1 MVPDMDE
8 LSGKQ
13 KRVYLY
19 IKSYIEENGYPPTV
33 REICEAVQ
41 VKSTSTAHGYLT
53 RLEKKGFIKRDTSRP
68 RAIGLLD
75 ESAYTRANV
84 MSIPVVGK
92 VTAGEP
98 ILATE
103 NVEEYLPLPSSFV
116 RDENSFILTVQG
128 ESMIDAGIQDGDF
141 LVVRRQNYADD
152 GDIVVALLGE
162 EATVK
167 RFYLEGRRV
176 RLQPENPTMDPIIL
190 PVNEVQ
196 VLGKVSGLL
205 RRVR

>member
-41 VKSTSTAHGYLT
+41 VKSTSTAHGYLP

>member
-128 ESMIDAGIQDGDF
+128 ESMVDAGVQDGDF

>member
-205 RRVR
+205 RRVC